1 MTSQRTQTTMRSCS
15 GYPDNL
21 DNGICYNDKSNHKKH
36 NATAIRDGTYTTTT
50 TTTKTTNGCHKDYGD

>member
-1 MTSQRTQTTMRSCS
+1 MRSCS

-36 NATAIRDGTYTTTT
+36 NATAIRDGTYTMTT
-50 TTTKTTNGCHKDYGD
+50 TTTKTTNGGHKDYGD